1 MAVLWDALQ
10 GTALFG
16 VGLRGR
22 GAAHQDQG
30 WAMDCSKCATVA
42 QRWDF
47 RVGGCGGSTARGTG
61 NIYVAVAGSVLL
73 EGLKTINAGLAHL
86 GWRGGGRKHVLYPV
100 DIAVLILR
108 QSISLRA
115 KVSAVTLMWCLLITQ
130 AGSLAGA
137 LWMRRGRSMLPCSIG
152 KCSIQCV

>member
-86 GWRGGGRKHVLYPV
+86 GWRGGAETTETPKKISAIGFYSLINSVTYV
-100 DIAVLILR
+100 DSCNAYCGME
-108 QSISLRA
+108 SI
-115 KVSAVTLMWCLLITQ
+115 
-130 AGSLAGA
+130 
-137 LWMRRGRSMLPCSIG
+137 
-152 KCSIQCV
+152 

>member
-1 MAVLWDALQ
+1 MAVLWDALTGRCSVWCGPQ
-10 GTALFG
+10 
-16 VGLRGR
+16 GR

-61 NIYVAVAGSVLL
+61 NLYVAVAGSVLL

-86 GWRGGGRKHVLYPV
+86 GCAGGSETRVVP
-100 DIAVLILR
+100 
-108 QSISLRA
+108 S
-115 KVSAVTLMWCLLITQ
+115 
-130 AGSLAGA
+130 
-137 LWMRRGRSMLPCSIG
+137 
-152 KCSIQCV
+152 

>member
-1 MAVLWDALQ
+1 MAVLWDALTGRCSVWCGPQ
-10 GTALFG
+10 
-16 VGLRGR
+16 GR

-61 NIYVAVAGSVLL
+61 NLYVAVAGSVLL
-73 EGLKTINAGLAHL
+73 EVLKTINSGLAHL
-86 GWRGGGRKHVLYPV
+86 GWWGVRKHVLYPV

-115 KVSAVTLMWCLLITQ
+115 KVSAVTLMWCLLIIQ

-152 KCSIQCV
+152 RCSIQCV